1 MYDMAQPPT
10 RTIAGVRLGHREEVR
25 NTRRTTIEA
34 SSVDVDVDFVV
45 DVELIV
51 ERVAVHVRKAERERE
66 REQLWRLG

>member
-1 MYDMAQPPT
+1 MAQPPT
-10 RTIAGVRLGHREEVR
+10 RTIAGVRLGHRG
-25 NTRRTTIEA
+25 TRRTTIEA

>member
-1 MYDMAQPPT
+1 VCA
-10 RTIAGVRLGHREEVR
+10 IGASR

-51 ERVAVHVRKAERERE
+51 ELVAVNVRKAEREKE
-66 REQLWRLG
+66 SNFGV

>member
-10 RTIAGVRLGHREEVR
+10 RTIAGVRLGHRG
-25 NTRRTTIEA
+25 TRRTTIEA

-51 ERVAVHVRKAERERE
+51 ERVAVNVRKAEREKE
-66 REQLWRLG
+66 SNFGV